1 MRTSKKLDLVIFSTM
16 PKDHRMFWEQ
26 DGKFAQAHLK
36 KVGLGNFFEH
46 AERPQN
52 VFENMLGGSR
62 MRTWK
67 KLDLVI
73 ISTMPKEHANAIGK
87 ISSRDAHFCIYIRLN
102 LS

>member
-1 MRTSKKLDLVIFSTM
+1 MDLEY
-16 PKDHRMFWEQ
+16 FWEHAW
-26 DGKFAQAHLK
+26 KFAHAHLK
-36 KVGLGNFFEH
+36 KVGLSNFSDH

-67 KLDLVI
+67 KLNLVI